1 MAAYDWGKGLV
12 KGLFWGGLIGVVVGI
27 LFTTKRDKGTWE
39 KIGRSADE
47 WFDKTQ
53 EQVGQARSEME
64 ELANREKDSYPEE
77 KESLKKG
84 WAPQA

>member
-64 ELANREKDSYPEE
+64 ELANREKDSYAGE